1 MPILTASSRCSTV
14 SPAPRPPR
22 GTIVVLGCLAAI
34 GPLSGDTYLPAL
46 PQIADEFSAEAVGVQ
61 LTLTASLFGLALGQL
76 LMGPLSDLWGRRRL
90 LLGGLAAYT
99 LVSAACAMSTSLPML
114 TGLRFLQGLSGAAAV
129 VLARAVVQDLWTG
142 SAAARALSHVLLV
155 FGIAPVVA
163 PLLGSAVLGLTSWR
177 GIFAVLSA
185 AGAVLFVVVWA
196 RLGETLPPERRTD
209 GGLRQLPRV
218 LATVLQD
225 RVFLAHALACGL
237 AFGGMFAYLAG
248 SPFVIQQLYGAS
260 ATTYA
265 ALFAVNAL
273 GIALA
278 GQINARLVV
287 RIAPARLLGF
297 GLVLHAAGALC
308 LLAAVTVGRQHGL
321 AALLPPMFVVIA
333 SLGLIHPNAT
343 ALALARFPRSAGSAS
358 SVLGAMHF
366 AIGASISPLVG
377 LGGADTAVPL
387 GAVIAATAT
396 AALLLH
402 LCRPE
407 RPVRA
412 SRHPA
417 EESA

>member
-1 MPILTASSRCSTV
+1 VL
-14 SPAPRPPR
+14 PAPRPPR

-46 PQIADEFSAEAVGVQ
+46 PQIADAFAAPAVSVQ
-61 LTLTASLFGLALGQL
+61 LTLTASLFGLAVGQL

-90 LLGGLAAYT
+90 LLGGLASYT
-99 LVSAACAMSTSLPML
+99 LVSAACAMSTSLPMM

-142 SAAARALSHVLLV
+142 SAAARALSHVLVV

-163 PLLGSAVLGLTSWR
+163 PLLGSAVLEVTSWR
-177 GIFAVLSA
+177 GIFGVLSA

-196 RLGETLPPERRTD
+196 RLGETLPPSRRTD

-218 LATVLQD
+218 LAAVLGD
-225 RVFLAHALACGL
+225 RVFLAHTLTCGF

-248 SPFVIQQLYGAS
+248 SPFVVQTLYGAS
-260 ATTYA
+260 ATAYA
-265 ALFAVNAL
+265 VLFAVNAM

-278 GQINARLVV
+278 GQVNARLLA
-287 RIAPARLLGF
+287 RMAPSRLLGY
-297 GLVLHAAGALC
+297 GLALHTAGAFF
-308 LLAAVTVGRQHGL
+308 LLAAVTVGRHHGL
-321 AALLPPMFVVIA
+321 IALLPPLFVVIA
-333 SLGLIHPNAT
+333 SLGLIQPNAT

-358 SVLGAMHF
+358 SVLGALHF

-377 LGGADTAVPL
+377 LGEADSAVPL
-387 GAVIAATAT
+387 GVVIAATAT

-402 LCRPE
+402 LT
-407 RPVRA
+407 RPVRPTLTE
-412 SRHPA
+412 RQPA